1 MSKVISIGKQDYASL
16 REEDYFFVDKTN
28 FIKKW
33 WEAGDEIT
41 LIARPRRFGKTLNM
55 SMLNCF
61 FSNQYADRSDL
72 FQGLSIWKEE
82 KYQKLQGTYPVIF
95 LSFADVKQ
103 TNYKDAICKIKR
115 IIATV
120 YQQYIKIAESD
131 QLSSLQ
137 KMQFLAVTPDMD
149 DVTAQS
155 ALQDLSCY
163 LSLYYGKKVILL
175 LDEYDTPMQEAY
187 IHGYWKEFTSFIRG
201 LFNSTF
207 KTNPYLERAMM
218 TGITRVSKESI
229 FSDLNNLI
237 VITTTSERYSDC
249 FGFTEKEVFQALD
262 LFGAENEK
270 ENVKTWYDGF
280 TFGTRRDIYNPWS
293 ITNFLKERKLRPYW
307 ADTRACLKKHSHNL
321 RAPLCGRFCPNS
333 VAVARYGA
341 FIRVKSPTNCD
352 AHLAE
357 SLFQTRSSSNG
368 LVNTM
373 LQKASATVKSDME
386 VLLRGDEIITNFDEQ
401 IVFEQL
407 GRDENAIWSLLLASG
422 YLKVERVEYRG
433 ITLDPWYHLRITNLE
448 TTSMFSN
455 LFKNWFRESQSE
467 YNGFIR
473 ALLQA
478 DVEAMNHYMNEVA
491 LTTFSYFDSGKK
503 NSDEMAPE
511 RFYHGFVLGL
521 IVDQRENYLIR
532 SNRESGFGRYDIMMI
547 PRGEKRNSY
556 PAIILEF
563 KIYNPKKEKSLED
576 TVKAALKQIQ
586 EKDYDA
592 ELTELGFGKD
602 QIRHYG
608 FAFSG
613 KKVLIG
619 SEGETL

>member
-1 MSKVISIGKQDYASL
+1 
-16 REEDYFFVDKTN
+16 
-28 FIKKW
+28 
-33 WEAGDEIT
+33 
-41 LIARPRRFGKTLNM
+41 
-55 SMLNCF
+55 
-61 FSNQYADRSDL
+61 
-72 FQGLSIWKEE
+72 
-82 KYQKLQGTYPVIF
+82 
-95 LSFADVKQ
+95 
-103 TNYKDAICKIKR
+103 
-115 IIATV
+115 
-120 YQQYIKIAESD
+120 
-131 QLSSLQ
+131 
-137 KMQFLAVTPDMD
+137 MQFLAVTPDMD

-163 LSLYYGKKVILL
+163 LSLYYGKKVIIL

-229 FSDLNNLI
+229 FSDLNNLT

-307 ADTRACLKKHSHNL
+307 ADT
-321 RAPLCGRFCPNS
+321 
-333 VAVARYGA
+333 
-341 FIRVKSPTNCD
+341 
-352 AHLAE
+352 
-357 SLFQTRSSSNG
+357 SSNG

-467 YNGFIR
+467 YNGFIC